1 MFIKRDWNT
10 FDYTLIILL
19 IILVTIGIIA
29 IGSAIHINLDEDATE
44 RNKQILFFVLGL
56 FFLFAI
62 TVIDYNFIGKFYIV
76 IYVLNIILL
85 IAVLLFGKSVK
96 GGVRWIKI
104 GIFNFQPSE
113 FAKIMMILFISKIL
127 DKNKDKIN
135 NIFVLV
141 FIIGITLFPVLLIQM
156 QPSLSSSLVIVAIL
170 LIELFIAKINY
181 KYVFTAGTLGIGGIC
196 FLLWDVQRQ
205 TPILIDKI
213 LKPYHINRILS
224 HLHPENDPST
234 YYQTMQ
240 SIRAIGSGQLK
251 GKGLYNGTLNQLS
264 YLPESHNDFIF
275 AVIGEEFGFIGCS
288 VVLGLLFLI
297 VMKCIIVA
305 AKADD
310 FYGKLIASGIA
321 GMFAVQTFLHI
332 GVVTGILPNTG
343 QSLPFVSYGGS
354 SLWANMIALG
364 LILNI
369 GTKRVKTLF

>member
-1 MFIKRDWNT
+1 MFTKRDWNT
-10 FDYTLIILL
+10 FDFTLIILL
-19 IILVTIGIIA
+19 TILVIIGVIA
-29 IGSAIHINLDEDATE
+29 IGSALHINLDKDATE
-44 RNKQILFFVLGL
+44 RNKQIIFFILGL
-56 FFLFAI
+56 FFMLVV
-62 TVIDYNFIGKFYIV
+62 TVIDYNFVGKFYIA
-76 IYVLNIILL
+76 IYVINIILL
-85 IAVLLFGKSVK
+85 LAVLVFGNEVK
-96 GGVRWIKI
+96 GGTRWIKI
-104 GIFNFQPSE
+104 GSFNLQPSE
-113 FAKIMMILFISKIL
+113 FAKIMLILFISKLI
-127 DKNKDKIN
+127 DKNKEKIN
-135 NIFVLV
+135 NIFVLL
-141 FIIGITLFPVLLIQM
+141 FIISSALFPVLLIQM

-196 FLLWDVQRQ
+196 FVFWDIQRQ

-213 LKPYHINRILS
+213 LKPYHIDRILS
-224 HLHPENDPST
+224 YMHPEEDPST

-275 AVIGEEFGFIGCS
+275 SVIGEEFGFIGCS
-288 VVLGLLFLI
+288 IVLGLLFLI
-297 VMKCIIVA
+297 IIKCIIVA

-321 GMFAVQTFLHI
+321 GMFAVQTFLHV
-332 GVVTGILPNTG
+332 GVVTGLLPNTG

-354 SLWANMIALG
+354 SLWTNMIALG